1 MCPPFASTPPPPD
14 TRRTHH
20 EHTLLAGLRRH
31 TRGHVL
37 LLLAA
42 HPGLV
47 VTSGYRSPARNARV
61 GGSPKSW
68 HLEGRAVDLDGPLPL
83 LQAAAETAW
92 RQRLGPACTGPE
104 EVLLERVGQVGEH
117 LHVAW

>member
-1 MCPPFASTPPPPD
+1 MCPPFGPVPVAPD
-14 TRRTHH
+14 GRRTHREH
-20 EHTLLAGLRRH
+20 EILAGLRRH
-31 TRGHVL
+31 TRSHVL
-37 LLLAA
+37 HLLAA

-92 RQRLGPACTGPE
+92 EQRISDGCTGPE
-104 EVLLERVGQVGEH
+104 EVLLERVGKPGEH